1 MFDSLQPHGLTHQV
15 PLSMEFFRQ
24 EYRNGLPFPIPWD
37 LPDPGIEHMSSG
49 VSYISCIG
57 RQILYHWAKWEAL
70 ETEKFQVMTQSSG
83 DCR

>member
-1 MFDSLQPHGLTHQV
+1 MIRELDWGICDFLCACSVMFDSLQPHGLTHQV

-57 RQILYHWAKWEAL
+57 RQILYH
-70 ETEKFQVMTQSSG
+70 
-83 DCR
+83 